1 MKKLTKKQ
9 FNKLFPKSSLK
20 FKDIK
25 NGKYSNLKS
34 LDLTNFVFN
43 VPIKMNCTSIISLDL
58 TNLKAIK

>member
-34 LDLTNFVFN
+34 LDLTNFISN
-43 VPIKMNCTSIISLDL
+43 VPIKMNCTSIIP
-58 TNLKAIK
+58 